1 MDKRKVEKVTA
12 LLIVAVIVI
21 FAAPAVYL
29 DNARLGIHA
38 GCGIVPRLVYPFLH
52 VNIFHAILNG
62 WAFLSLVFVYDITCR
77 RLLLAYLLAVCVPID
92 ALSLLSSSL
101 AMPTVGLSGMV
112 YVLFGSISF
121 EVVRK
126 RYYQMCMAFYLFIGF
141 FLPCTNALLH
151 LWCYLC
157 GFIVALLNKPI
168 KRRTL

>member
-1 MDKRKVEKVTA
+1 MDKRKVEKVAA

-21 FAAPAVYL
+21 LAAFAVNL
-29 DNARLGIHA
+29 DNARLGNRA
-38 GCGIVPRLVYPFLH
+38 GCGIAPRLVYPFLH
-52 VNIFHAILNG
+52 VSVFHAVLNG
-62 WAFLSLVFVYDITCR
+62 WAFLSLIFVYDITYR
-77 RLLLAYLLAVCVPID
+77 RLLLAYLLAVCVPVD
-92 ALSLLSSSL
+92 TLSLLSSSL
-101 AMPTVGLSGMV
+101 AIPTVGLSGII

-126 RYYQMCMAFYLFIGF
+126 RYYQMCMASYLFIGF
-141 FLPCTNALLH
+141 FLPGTNALLH